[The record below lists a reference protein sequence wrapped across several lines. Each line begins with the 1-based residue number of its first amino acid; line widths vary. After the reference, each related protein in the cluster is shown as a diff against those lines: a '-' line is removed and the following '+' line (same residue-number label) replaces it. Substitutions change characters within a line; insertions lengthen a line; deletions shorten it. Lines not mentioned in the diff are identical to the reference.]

1 MPNVPF
7 SSYPDVLKGT
17 AHGRSTAPSAIE
29 PTRNSPASNVHP
41 ATGLNGYYAHAREG
55 DDISWRRHRS
65 FRPATYVSINQW
77 SRPPVTKRRC
87 GEQTCSHF
95 LAYRGTYLRIDV
107 LLFILPEY
115 KVRSAEFRNG
125 PLAPAANMESPP
137 TTSCTR
143 TSRTRTLGTRRYNVQ
158 SRKSKFPIKPFRL
171 PGPAEIGSVEK
182 TCRSIPNALES
193 QRLTQ
198 RACTHARPR

>member
-1 MPNVPF
+1 MPNVRC
-7 SSYPDVLKGT
+7 SLYPDVLKGT

-29 PTRNSPASNVHP
+29 PTRNSPASYVRP
-41 ATGLNGYYAHAREG
+41 ATGLNGYYAHDRVG

-65 FRPATYVSINQW
+65 FRPANYLSIYQW

-115 KVRSAEFRNG
+115 KVRSAEFRNR
-125 PLAPAANMESPP
+125 PPAPAANMESPLP
-137 TTSCTR
+137 MYTHSLDKNTR
-143 TSRTRTLGTRRYNVQ
+143 HQKIQCAKLQGT
-158 SRKSKFPIKPFRL
+158 FPIKPFRL